1 MSMPNMS
8 IFIFFFLQNMTYFFR
23 KKSDAVVL
31 DLLNIQDLAAIS
43 IHRQG
48 NAANE
53 NEIKTSPPNFALY
66 NSTATVTSTSNQN
79 TKSQSTPDNNN
90 HGISNNN
97 NNIKT
102 SSLSALNK
110 RKYLIVS
117 YIGEFDKYVIF

>member
-1 MSMPNMS
+1 M
-8 IFIFFFLQNMTYFFR
+8 LLFR
-23 KKSDAVVL
+23 KQSESVVL
-31 DLLNIQDLAAIS
+31 ELLNIHDLAAIS

-48 NAANE
+48 SVANE
-53 NEIKTSPPNFALY
+53 NEIRSSPLNFPLY

-79 TKSQSTPDNNN
+79 TKSQSTPTANSNS

-97 NNIKT
+97 NNKT